1 MPCTKCGSQDHS
13 RDNCRWPGVLL
24 VVFSILFLFRRAR
37 DRCGIVDLHFHDSRA
52 TALTRLSE
60 RLDVLELARM
70 VGHRDLKS
78 LMVYYR
84 KTASQLAYKLG

>member
-1 MPCTKCGSQDHS
+1 MSLVPPARGNIAERLEPC
-13 RDNCRWPGVLL
+13 
-24 VVFSILFLFRRAR
+24 RAR

-84 KTASQLAYKLG
+84 KTAAQLAYKLG